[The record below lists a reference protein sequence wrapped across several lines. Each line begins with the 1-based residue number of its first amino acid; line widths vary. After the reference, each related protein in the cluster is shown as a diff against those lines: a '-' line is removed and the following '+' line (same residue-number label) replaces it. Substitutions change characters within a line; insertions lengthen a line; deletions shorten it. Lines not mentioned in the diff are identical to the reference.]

1 MSSCCTSRANT
12 GCGCGRRPC
21 SIATTTSPAP
31 CASRPMRQ
39 PCCATWRAS
48 VGTTGGGAT
57 PSGRRLVVNA
67 DDFGLSPGV
76 NDGILEAHAAGV
88 VSSVSVLVN
97 APGWEDAV
105 AALRGGGAALGAG
118 LHLNLTAGEPV
129 SGGRTLVHPRT
140 GRVHGL

>member
-1 MSSCCTSRANT
+1 MSSCCASRANT

-67 DDFGLSPGV
+67 DDLGLSPGGD
-76 NDGILEAHAAGV
+76 DGLLEAHAPGV
-88 VSSVSVLVN
+88 VASGSVLLD
-97 APGWEDAV
+97 APGGGDA
-105 AALRGGGAALGAG
+105 GAG
-118 LHLNLTAGEPV
+118 LRGP
-129 SGGRTLVHPRT
+129 GGPGVGVDL
-140 GRVHGL
+140 